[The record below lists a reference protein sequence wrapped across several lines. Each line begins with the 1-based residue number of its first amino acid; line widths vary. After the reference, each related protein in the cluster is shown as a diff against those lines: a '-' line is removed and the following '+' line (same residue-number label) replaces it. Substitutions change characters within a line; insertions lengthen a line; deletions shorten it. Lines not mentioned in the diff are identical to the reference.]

1 MKLIKE
7 FQSFAIK
14 GNMIDTAIGIVIGA
28 SFKSV
33 VDIIVKKII
42 TPPLSILSDGVSLA
56 DKKIMLRAS
65 KLDEAGKV
73 LVNEVSIGYG
83 ALIEGLVDFLIIGLT
98 LFIVV
103 KVMNKLREQA
113 VDTKNTK
120 VATPKDIELLSRIVD
135 LLEEQNKD
143 KNGEVQD

>member
-33 VDIIVKKII
+33 VDIIVKQII
-42 TPPLSILSDGVSLA
+42 TPPLSVLSDGVNLA
-56 DKKIMLRAS
+56 NKKILLRAG

-73 LVNEVSIGYG
+73 LVEEVSIGYG
-83 ALIEGLVDFLIIGLT
+83 VLLEGLFDFLIIGIT
-98 LFIVV
+98 LFVVV
-103 KVMNKLREQA
+103 KIMNKLREQA

-120 VATPKDIELLSRIVD
+120 VATPKDIELLSKIVD
-135 LLEEQNKD
+135 LLEEQKE
-143 KNGEVQD
+143 NGRN

>member
-1 MKLIKE
+1 MKLVKE

-33 VDIIVKKII
+33 VDIIVKQII
-42 TPPLSILSDGVSLA
+42 TPPLSVLSDGVNLA
-56 DKKIMLRAS
+56 NKKILLRAA

-73 LVNEVSIGYG
+73 LSEEVSIGYG
-83 ALIEGLVDFLIIGLT
+83 VLIEGLFDFLIIGVT

-103 KVMNKLREQA
+103 KIMNKLRDQA

-120 VATPKDIELLSRIVD
+120 VATPKDIELLSKIVD
-135 LLEEQNKD
+135 LLEEQKNNKI
-143 KNGEVQD
+143 E